1 MSLHLE
7 LGAHIESTLSE
18 ALAAA
23 PEQKQDA
30 LIVHLR
36 NGVMLHIRYAAPDA
50 YSLRW
55 IRDGREAGID
65 TAPLHPDLATFPN
78 HLHDTSGHPHPD
90 PFTRTDAT
98 PEENVQTLIRALL
111 DDPSLGTPPAR

>member
-1 MSLHLE
+1 MSLHLA
-7 LGAHIESTLSE
+7 LGAHLQSTFGE
-18 ALAAA
+18 ALASA

-36 NGVMLHIRYAAPDA
+36 NGVLLQIRYAAPDA

-55 IRDGREAGID
+55 THDGHEAGID

-78 HLHDTSGHPHPD
+78 HLHDTSGRAHPD
-90 PFTRTDAT
+90 PLTRTDAA
-98 PEENVQTLIRALL
+98 PETNVSALIHALL
-111 DDPSLGTPPAR
+111 DDPALGVARPA

>member
-1 MSLHLE
+1 MSLHLD
-7 LGAHIESTLSE
+7 LGAAIESGFGDV
-18 ALAAA
+18 LASA

-36 NGVMLHIRYAAPDA
+36 NDVTLHIRYAAPDA

-55 IRDGREAGID
+55 TRDGREAGID

-78 HLHDTSGHPHPD
+78 HLHDTSGRAHPD
-90 PFTRTDAT
+90 PLTRIDAT
-98 PEENVQTLIRALL
+98 PQANVSALIRALL
-111 DDPSLGTPPAR
+111 DDPALGAPPAA